1 MAETFDRKVLRKTYG
16 PGLANGQWRNKYKN
30 EIYHLYKENVAN
42 QEHLIEK
49 IPAGGSRVET
59 ERRKGA

>member
-1 MAETFDRKVLRKTYG
+1 MDLGWLTD
-16 PGLANGQWRNKYKN
+16 NG
-30 EIYHLYKENVAN
+30 EIYHLYKENGAN

-49 IPAGGSRVET
+49 IPVGGSRVET